1 MTSAKA
7 TTAKPK
13 PRGWFRFPDPPEI
26 PDERMTAFD
35 HLTINGNAHHL
46 SQHLGNPETT
56 LVAGDHYLSLRFTR
70 GSLAGVR
77 YPDLLVAFGVDP
89 AAYRATNAYVIDE
102 QGKPP
107 DFVLEIAS
115 PSTRRIDQGA
125 KREEYAAL
133 GIPEY
138 WRFDEA
144 AGRNRVRLAGDRLE
158 GEEYQPIALEEP
170 EEGVVQGYSGVL
182 DIYLRW
188 ERGHLVLVDPL
199 TNRPIATLASER
211 ARADSERAARL
222 AAEARAERSESRVR
236 ELEERLRGQQP

>member
-7 TTAKPK
+7 PPAKPK
-13 PRGWFRFPDPPEI
+13 PRGWLRFPDPPEI

-35 HLTINGNAHHL
+35 HLTINGNAYL
-46 SQHLGNPETT
+46 LAQHLGNPETT

-70 GSLAGVR
+70 TLAGVR

-89 AAYRATNAYVIDE
+89 AAYRDTNAYVIDE

-115 PSTRRIDQGA
+115 PSTRRVDQGA

-133 GIPEY
+133 GITEY
-138 WRFDEA
+138 WRFDQA
-144 AGRNRVRLAGDRLE
+144 SGRNRVRLAGDRLE
-158 GEEYQPIALEEP
+158 GEEYRPIAVEEP

-182 DIYLRW
+182 DLYLRW
-188 ERGHLVLVDPL
+188 ERGQLSWIDPA

-211 ARADSERAARL
+211 ARANSERAARL
-222 AAEARAERSESRVR
+222 AAEVRAERSEARVQ

>member
-7 TTAKPK
+7 PAAKPK
-13 PRGWFRFPDPPEI
+13 PPGWLRFPDPPEI

-35 HLTINGNAHHL
+35 HLTINGNAYL
-46 SQHLGNPETT
+46 LAQHLGNPETT

-70 GSLAGVR
+70 TLAGVR

-89 AAYRATNAYVIDE
+89 AAYRDTNAYVIDE

-115 PSTRRIDQGA
+115 PSTRRVDQGA

-138 WRFDEA
+138 WRFDQA
-144 AGRNRVRLAGDRLE
+144 SGRNRVRLAGDRLE
-158 GEEYQPIALEEP
+158 GDEYRPIAVEEP
-170 EEGVVQGYSGVL
+170 EEGVVQGYSSVL
-182 DIYLRW
+182 DLHLRW
-188 ERGHLVLVDPL
+188 EQGQLSWIDPA

-222 AAEARAERSESRVR
+222 AAEARVQ
-236 ELEERLRGQQP
+236 ELEARLHRQQP